1 MRVIYIRAYFG
12 TPLVCCRE
20 VYFLTCTDKVDI
32 IKKSAIIFDQDVRA
46 TDDRTTNFYRSLNNL
61 KNI

>member
-1 MRVIYIRAYFG
+1 M
-12 TPLVCCRE
+12 
-20 VYFLTCTDKVDI
+20 TCTDKVDI